1 MPFLFF
7 IVIIDIHRIYK
18 TEEVMEFFAK
28 EFSQLTTCELY
39 EILKS
44 RAQIFLLEQNIVC
57 QDLDDVDYESLH
69 CFLSDGKRVIAY
81 LRAYMSD
88 KEKKTVTVGRV
99 LSLEHKK
106 GMGSTL
112 MKKSID
118 EIKKHFDCE
127 KISVHAQKQAM
138 GFYEKMGFCAVSDEF
153 LEEGIV
159 HVMME
164 RI

>member
-1 MPFLFF
+1 
-7 IVIIDIHRIYK
+7 
-18 TEEVMEFFAK
+18 MEFFAK

-44 RAQIFLLEQNIVC
+44 RTEIFLLEQKIIC

-69 CFLSDGKRVIAY
+69 CFLSDGKRVKAY
-81 LRAYMSD
+81 LRAFMSD
-88 KEKKTVTVGRV
+88 EEKKIVTVGRV

-106 GMGSTL
+106 GAGSTL

-118 EIKKHFDCE
+118 EIKKHFDFE
-127 KISVHAQKQAM
+127 KISVHAQKQAK
-138 GFYEKMGFCAVSDEF
+138 GFYEKMGFRTVSDEF

-159 HVMME
+159 HIMME
-164 RI
+164 LKV